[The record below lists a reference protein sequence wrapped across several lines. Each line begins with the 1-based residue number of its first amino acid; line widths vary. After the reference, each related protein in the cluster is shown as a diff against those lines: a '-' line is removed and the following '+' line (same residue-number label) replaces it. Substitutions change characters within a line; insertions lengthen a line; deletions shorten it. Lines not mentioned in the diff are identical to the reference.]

1 MATRGFENFT
11 TDDLRR
17 LREGKV
23 VKATKPSKYRNVR
36 CEAPDGQ
43 RFDSRRECNYY
54 LTLKAR
60 EARGELTG
68 LRRQVRFWL
77 LAPTADRQS
86 YNVVSFYIADF
97 VYRTGDVVHV
107 VDAKGRR
114 TQLYVLKKKWLEL
127 QEGVVVEEV

>member
-1 MATRGFENFT
+1 MSTRGFENFT
-11 TDDLRR
+11 TEDLRR

-23 VKATKPSKYRNVR
+23 VALKKPSKYHNLH
-36 CEAPDGQ
+36 CETPDGQ
-43 RFDSRRECNYY
+43 RFDSHRERNFY
-54 LTLKAR
+54 LQLKVR
-60 EARGELTG
+60 ERAGEVTE

-114 TQLYVLKKKWLEL
+114 TQLYLLKKKWLEL